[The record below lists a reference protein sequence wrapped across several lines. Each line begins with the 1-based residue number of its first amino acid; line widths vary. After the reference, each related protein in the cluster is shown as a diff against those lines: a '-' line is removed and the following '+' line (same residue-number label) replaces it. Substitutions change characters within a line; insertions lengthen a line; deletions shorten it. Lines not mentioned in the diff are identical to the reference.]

1 MKDVIFKSD
10 RLNFVKV
17 DIKYV
22 DDYLVMVN
30 DPVIQDF
37 IFIEPITFSYDDEVK
52 WVKMKLDNND
62 PVYTVIDRESGKF
75 VGTVEFKDV
84 KERSSEIGICITP
97 SFQDKHYGTEIL
109 KKVLDY
115 GFNDFGLDEIFLKV
129 FSHNVRAI
137 HCYKNVGF
145 IEYDVVKDVKKS
157 NGLDVDEIYMKVKK
171 I

>member
-10 RLNFVKV
+10 SLNFVNV
-17 DIKYV
+17 DLSYV
-22 DDYLVMVN
+22 DDYLAMVN

-37 IFIEPITFSYDDEVK
+37 IFIEPITFSHDDEVE
-52 WVKMKLDNND
+52 WVTMKLDNND

-75 VGTVEFKDV
+75 VGTVEFKDIHDGV
-84 KERSSEIGICITP
+84 SEIGICITP
-97 SFQDKHYGTEIL
+97 NFQDKHYGTEIL
-109 KKVLDY
+109 KKIIEY
-115 GFNDFGLDEIFLKV
+115 GFNDFGLDEIILKV
-129 FSHNVRAI
+129 FSHNARAI
-137 HCYKNVGF
+137 HCYMNVGF

>member
-10 RLNFVKV
+10 RLNFVNV
-17 DIKYV
+17 DLSYV

-62 PVYTVIDRESGKF
+62 PVYTVIDRASGKF
-75 VGTVEFKDV
+75 VGTVEFKDIHDGV
-84 KERSSEIGICITP
+84 SEIGICITP

-109 KKVLDY
+109 KRVIEY
-115 GFNDFGLDEIFLKV
+115 GFNDFGFNEIILKV
-129 FSHNVRAI
+129 FSHNARAI

-145 IEYDVVKDVKKS
+145 IEYDVVKSVKKS
-157 NGLDVDEIYMKVKK
+157 SGKDIGEIYMKIKK
-171 I
+171 